1 MILSI
6 FFFRFLRHFVT
17 KCDEIVSPKL
27 ETAKKNAMTSENNF
41 EETLSKI
48 SDLEK
53 VWQEVKKHSLQS
65 YIYGKSN
72 SLDYFYTDIMT
83 EKMDKLVSCLTL
95 HERIHLSLS
104 NLFDWSRKYS
114 STVQLINSL
123 HLLEWFT
130 GLLAIFNYFCP
141 HQLQPKI

>member
-1 MILSI
+1 
-6 FFFRFLRHFVT
+6 
-17 KCDEIVSPKL
+17 
-27 ETAKKNAMTSENNF
+27 MTSENNF

-83 EKMDKLVSCLTL
+83 EKMDKLVSVLLNTS
-95 HERIHLSLS
+95 RTYSLVFEQS
-104 NLFDWSRKYS
+104 VR
-114 STVQLINSL
+114 
-123 HLLEWFT
+123 LE
-130 GLLAIFNYFCP
+130 
-141 HQLQPKI
+141 